1 MRSGTSFFNPGLAKS
16 LVKRFWPL
24 MLTYLAVLLLT
35 LPLQISSLTGQS
47 WYAQRLN
54 YEILRLAS
62 EGVVYS
68 ALAALLIAM
77 AMFSHLY
84 NKRDCGLINSLPL
97 RRETTWL
104 TACLTG
110 LLPLL
115 LCPVLTWLLSL
126 LLFAGNTNIS
136 AAALGTW
143 LQCILLANLAFY
155 GMAVFCAMLTGNILA
170 VPALFLA
177 LNLVAYGLETL
188 VRGILDRVVYGY
200 SAGTPLLSWLS
211 PLMYMLSNV
220 KASDGLDGLDGPISS
235 SQVAL
240 AELKGLPALTGY
252 AIAGAVLL
260 ILSLLLYRRRQM
272 ETAGDVLAVKPLRPI
287 FCYGA
292 SLCAALLLP
301 CVFMDALDNRL
312 AGLPMTLVLI
322 ALMLLGAAA
331 GYYLAEML
339 LQKSFRVFRS
349 RAWGILALWG
359 VLACLTLAWE
369 FDLFG
374 YERRIPAP
382 EEIAQVL
389 IPSDWHSSGNDD
401 PEAIALYRQLH
412 QRILENREHNEQR
425 ADKSNGRYIYL
436 SYKLKDGSQLQRIYY
451 VDSSKA
457 WVDAGQSELPLAQQ
471 ISQLDSSRRL
481 ANTPEVPIT
490 AQSILRCNA
499 DVACLDPNLPEDVGV
514 SYEQT
519 WISADQAWELYETC
533 ILPDMA
539 DSSLGTVWFYQDD
552 SYYSL
557 SSNITLSYLLT
568 DPQRKDD
575 AGMYREYFSITVT
588 MDAKRTLAWLEE
600 NKGITA
606 VPCGQIYSPTDV
618 EYY

>member
-1 MRSGTSFFNPGLAKS
+1 MRSRTSFFNPGLAKS

-24 MLTYLAVLLLT
+24 MLVYLAVLLLS
-35 LPLQISSLTGQS
+35 LPLQISSLIGRS
-47 WYAQRLN
+47 WYDERLN

-68 ALAALLIAM
+68 ALAALLMAM

-115 LCPVLTWLLSL
+115 LCPVLTWLVSR
-126 LLFAGNTNIS
+126 LLFAGNENIS

-155 GMAVFCAMLTGNILA
+155 GLAVFCAMLTGNILA

-177 LNLVAYGLETL
+177 LNLAAYGLEGI

-200 SAGTPLLSWLS
+200 ATGTMLLSWLS

-220 KASDGLDGLDGPISS
+220 KASDGLDSFYGDSS
-235 SQVAL
+235 RVAF
-240 AELKGLPALTGY
+240 AELKGLPALTDY
-252 AIAGAVLL
+252 AMAGAVLL
-260 ILSLLLYRRRQM
+260 MISLLLYRRRQM

-287 FCYGA
+287 FRYCA

-301 CVFMDALDNRL
+301 SIFMDAMGSRL
-312 AGLPMTLVLI
+312 AGLTLTLVLI

-339 LQKSFRVFRS
+339 LQKSFRVFRC
-349 RAWGILALWG
+349 RAWGILALWA
-359 VLACLTLAWE
+359 VLSCLTLAFE

-374 YERRIPAP
+374 YERRIPAL
-382 EEIAQVL
+382 EEIAEVQL
-389 IPSDWHSSGNDD
+389 PSIGRSTDD
-401 PEAIALYRQLH
+401 PEAIALCRQLH
-412 QRILENREHNEQR
+412 QRILDNKDHNENQ
-425 ADKSNGRYIYL
+425 ADKDSGRYLHLLYT
-436 SYKLKDGSQLQRIYY
+436 LKDGREIQRLYR
-451 VDSSKA
+451 VDNSKA
-457 WVDAGQSELPLAQQ
+457 WVDSGNSELPLAQQ
-471 ISQLDSSRRL
+471 ISQLESSRRL
-481 ANTPEVPIT
+481 ANMAEVPIT

-499 DVACLDPNLPEDVGV
+499 DVACLDPNLPEDVNV

-519 WISADQAWELYETC
+519 WISAEQAWELYETC
-533 ILPDMA
+533 ILPDMD
-539 DSSLGTVWFYQDD
+539 DSSLGTVWVYQDD

-568 DPQRKDD
+568 DPERQDD
-575 AGMYREYFSITVT
+575 TGMYREYFAITVT
-588 MDAKRTLAWLEE
+588 MDAKRTLA
-600 NKGITA
+600 
-606 VPCGQIYSPTDV
+606 
-618 EYY
+618 

>member
-1 MRSGTSFFNPGLAKS
+1 MRSRTSLFNPGLAKS

-24 MLTYLAVLLLT
+24 MLAYLAVLLLT
-35 LPLQISSLTGQS
+35 LPLQLSSLTGQS

-54 YEILRLAS
+54 YEILRRAS
-62 EGVVYS
+62 EGVAYS
-68 ALAALLIAM
+68 ALAALLMAM
-77 AMFSHLY
+77 AMFSHLF
-84 NKRDCGLINSLPL
+84 NRRDCGLINSLPL
-97 RRETTWL
+97 RRETTYL

-115 LCPVLTWLLSL
+115 LCPVLTWLVSQ
-126 LLFAGNTNIS
+126 LLFAGNAHIS

-155 GMAVFCAMLTGNILA
+155 GLAVFCAMLTGNILA
-170 VPALFLA
+170 VPALFLV
-177 LNLVAYGLETL
+177 LNLLAYSLEGL
-188 VRGILDRVVYGY
+188 VRGILDQVVYGY
-200 SAGTPLLSWLS
+200 STGTMLFSWLS

-220 KASDGLDGLDGPISS
+220 KASDGLDGFDGPIDS
-235 SQVAL
+235 SQVAF

-287 FCYGA
+287 FRYGA

-301 CVFMDALDNRL
+301 SVFMGPLVSRM
-312 AGLPMTLVLI
+312 AGLPLTLLLI

-339 LQKSFRVFRS
+339 LQKSFRVFRC
-349 RAWGILALWG
+349 RAWGILALWA

-374 YERRIPAP
+374 YERRIPAT
-382 EEIAQVL
+382 EEIAQVQ
-389 IPSDWHSSGNDD
+389 IPSIGRSTDD

-412 QRILENREHNEQR
+412 QRLLENKDHNEQR
-425 ADKSNGRYIYL
+425 ADKGNGRYIYL
-436 SYKLKDGSQLQRIYY
+436 SYKLKDGSQLERIYQ
-451 VDSSKA
+451 VDNSKA
-457 WVDAGQSELPLAQQ
+457 WVDAGNSELPLARQ
-471 ISQLDSSRRL
+471 ISRLESSRRL
-481 ANTPEVPIT
+481 AIMPEVPIT

-499 DVACLDPNLPEDVGV
+499 DVACVDLNLPEDVSV

-539 DSSLGTVWFYQDD
+539 DTSLGTVWVYQDD

-568 DPQRKDD
+568 DPNRHED
-575 AGMYREYFSITVT
+575 AGPYREHLSITVT

-606 VPCGQIYSPTDV
+606 VPCGEIYSLTD
-618 EYY
+618 EMYY

>member
-1 MRSGTSFFNPGLAKS
+1 MRSRTSFFNPGLAGS

-47 WYAQRLN
+47 WYAERLN

-68 ALAALLIAM
+68 ALAALLMAM

-115 LCPVLTWLLSL
+115 LCPVLTWLVSR
-126 LLFAGNTNIS
+126 LLFAGNENIS

-155 GMAVFCAMLTGNILA
+155 GLAVFCAMLTGNILA
-170 VPALFLA
+170 VPALFLV
-177 LNLVAYGLETL
+177 LNVLAYSLEGL
-188 VRGILDRVVYGY
+188 VRGILDQVVYGY
-200 SAGTPLLSWLS
+200 STGTMLLSWLS

-220 KASDGLDGLDGPISS
+220 KASDGLDGIYDPSAS

-240 AELKGLPALTGY
+240 AELKGLPALTDY

-260 ILSLLLYRRRQM
+260 LLSLLLYRRRQM

-287 FCYGA
+287 FRYGA

-301 CVFMDALDNRL
+301 SVFMGPLGSRL
-312 AGLPMTLVLI
+312 SGLPLTLVLI

-339 LQKSFRVFRS
+339 LQKSFRVFCG
-349 RAWGILALWG
+349 RAWGILALWA
-359 VLACLTLAWE
+359 VLACLTLAFE

-382 EEIAQVL
+382 EEIAQVQ
-389 IPSDWHSSGNDD
+389 IPAIGRSTDD

-412 QRILENREHNEQR
+412 QRILDNKSHNENRAV
-425 ADKSNGRYIYL
+425 ADSGRYLRLCYT
-436 SYKLKDGSQLQRIYY
+436 LKDGRELQRLYR
-451 VDSSKA
+451 VDNSKA
-457 WVDAGQSELPLAQQ
+457 WVDSGNSELPLAQQ
-471 ISQLDSSRRL
+471 ISQLESSRRL
-481 ANTPEVPIT
+481 ANLSEVPIT

-499 DVACLDPNLPEDVGV
+499 DVACLDPNLPEDVSV

-539 DSSLGTVWFYQDD
+539 DSSLGTVWVYQDD

-568 DPQRKDD
+568 DPQWQDD
-575 AGMYREYFSITVT
+575 TGMYREYFSITVT

>member
-1 MRSGTSFFNPGLAKS
+1 MRSRTSFFNPGLARS

-47 WYAQRLN
+47 WYDERLN

-115 LCPVLTWLLSL
+115 LCPVLTWLVSR
-126 LLFAGNTNIS
+126 LLFAGNAHIS
-136 AAALGTW
+136 AAALGSW

-155 GMAVFCAMLTGNILA
+155 GLAVFCAMLTGNILA

-177 LNLVAYGLETL
+177 LNLAAYGLEGI

-200 SAGTPLLSWLS
+200 ATGTMLLSWLS

-220 KASDGLDGLDGPISS
+220 KASDGLDGFDGPVFS
-235 SQVAL
+235 SQVAF

-287 FCYGA
+287 FRYGA
-292 SLCAALLLP
+292 SLCAALLLSS
-301 CVFMDALDNRL
+301 VFMGPLGSRL
-312 AGLPMTLVLI
+312 SGLPMTLVLI

-339 LQKSFRVFRS
+339 LQKSFRVFRV

-359 VLACLTLAWE
+359 VLACLTLAFE

-382 EEIAQVL
+382 EEIAQVQ
-389 IPSDWHSSGNDD
+389 IPAIGRSTDD
-401 PEAIALYRQLH
+401 PEAIALCRQLH
-412 QRILENREHNEQR
+412 QRILDNKAHNENRAV
-425 ADKSNGRYIYL
+425 ADSGRYIYL

-471 ISQLDSSRRL
+471 ISQLESSRRL
-481 ANTPEVPIT
+481 ANLSEVPIT

-539 DSSLGTVWFYQDD
+539 DSSLGTVWVYQDE

-568 DPQRKDD
+568 DPQRQDD
-575 AGMYREYFSITVT
+575 AGVYREYFSITVT
-588 MDAKRTLAWLEE
+588 MDAERTLAWLEE

-618 EYY
+618 EFY

>member
-1 MRSGTSFFNPGLAKS
+1 MRSRTSFFNPGLARS

-24 MLTYLAVLLLT
+24 MLSYLAVLLLT
-35 LPLQISSLTGQS
+35 LPLQISSLTGQN

-68 ALAALLIAM
+68 ALAALLMAM

-104 TACLTG
+104 TACFTG

-115 LCPVLTWLLSL
+115 LCPVLTWLVSR

-155 GMAVFCAMLTGNILA
+155 GLAVFCAMLTGNILA
-170 VPALFLA
+170 VPALFLV
-177 LNLVAYGLETL
+177 LNLLSYSLEGL
-188 VRGILDRVVYGY
+188 VRGILDQVVYGY
-200 SAGTPLLSWLS
+200 STGTMLFSWLS

-220 KASDGLDGLDGPISS
+220 KASDGLDGFDGPMDS

-287 FCYGA
+287 FRYGA
-292 SLCAALLLP
+292 SLCAALLLSS
-301 CVFMDALDNRL
+301 VFMGPLGSRL
-312 AGLPMTLVLI
+312 SGLPMTLVLI

-339 LQKSFRVFRS
+339 LQKSFRVFRC

-382 EEIAQVL
+382 EEIAQVQ
-389 IPSDWHSSGNDD
+389 IPSIGRSTDD

-412 QRILENREHNEQR
+412 QRILDNKAHNENRM
-425 ADKSNGRYIYL
+425 DKGNGRYL
-436 SYKLKDGSQLQRIYY
+436 SLVYTLKDGRELQRLYR
-451 VDSSKA
+451 VDSTKA
-457 WVDAGQSELPLAQQ
+457 WVDAGDSELPLAQQ

-481 ANTPEVPIT
+481 ANLSEVPIT

-499 DVACLDPNLPEDVGV
+499 DAACLDPNLPEDVGV

-519 WISADQAWELYETC
+519 WISAEQAWELYETC

-568 DPQRKDD
+568 DPERQDD
-575 AGMYREYFSITVT
+575 ADVYREYFAITVT
-588 MDAKRTLAWLEE
+588 MDARRTLAWLEE

-606 VPCGQIYSPTDV
+606 VPCGEIYSPKDV

>member
-1 MRSGTSFFNPGLAKS
+1 MRSRTSFFNPGLARS

-47 WYAQRLN
+47 WYDERLN

-115 LCPVLTWLLSL
+115 LCPVLTWLVSR
-126 LLFAGNTNIS
+126 LLFAGNAHIS

-155 GMAVFCAMLTGNILA
+155 GLAVFCAMLTGNILA

-177 LNLVAYGLETL
+177 LNLAAYGLEGI

-200 SAGTPLLSWLS
+200 ATGTMLLSWLS

-220 KASDGLDGLDGPISS
+220 KASDGLDGFDGPVFS
-235 SQVAL
+235 SQVAF

-287 FCYGA
+287 FRYGA
-292 SLCAALLLP
+292 SLCAALLLSS
-301 CVFMDALDNRL
+301 VFMGPLGSRL
-312 AGLPMTLVLI
+312 SGLPMTLVLI

-339 LQKSFRVFRS
+339 LQKSFRVFRV

-359 VLACLTLAWE
+359 VLACLTLAFE

-382 EEIAQVL
+382 EEIAQVQ
-389 IPSDWHSSGNDD
+389 IPAIGRSTDD
-401 PEAIALYRQLH
+401 PEAIALCRQLH
-412 QRILENREHNEQR
+412 QRILDNKAHNENRAV
-425 ADKSNGRYIYL
+425 ADSGRYIYL

-471 ISQLDSSRRL
+471 ISQLESSRRL
-481 ANTPEVPIT
+481 ANLSEVPIT

-539 DSSLGTVWFYQDD
+539 DSSLGTVWVYQDE

-568 DPQRKDD
+568 DPQRQDD
-575 AGMYREYFSITVT
+575 AGVYREYFSITVT
-588 MDAKRTLAWLEE
+588 MDAERTLAWLEE

-618 EYY
+618 EFY

>member
-1 MRSGTSFFNPGLAKS
+1 MRSRTSFFNPGLAKS

-47 WYAQRLN
+47 WYEKRLN

-68 ALAALLIAM
+68 ALAALLMAM

-97 RRETTWL
+97 RRETAYL

-115 LCPVLTWLLSL
+115 LCPVLTWLVSR
-126 LLFAGNTNIS
+126 LLFAGNAHIS

-155 GMAVFCAMLTGNILA
+155 GLAVFCAMLTGNILA
-170 VPALFLA
+170 VPALFLV
-177 LNLVAYGLETL
+177 LNLLAYSLEGL
-188 VRGILDRVVYGY
+188 VRGILDQVVYGY
-200 SAGTPLLSWLS
+200 STGTMLFSWLS

-220 KASDGLDGLDGPISS
+220 KASDGLDGFYGPIDS
-235 SQVAL
+235 SQVAF

-252 AIAGAVLL
+252 AVAGVVLL

-287 FCYGA
+287 FRYGA
-292 SLCAALLLP
+292 SLCAALLLSS
-301 CVFMDALDNRL
+301 VFMGPLGSRL
-312 AGLPMTLVLI
+312 SGLVLTLILI

-339 LQKSFRVFRS
+339 LQKSFRVFRC
-349 RAWGILALWG
+349 RAWGILALWA
-359 VLACLTLAWE
+359 VLACLTLAFE

-374 YERRIPAP
+374 YERRIPAL
-382 EEIAQVL
+382 EEIAEVQ
-389 IPSDWHSSGNDD
+389 IPSIGRSTDD
-401 PEAIALYRQLH
+401 PEAIALCRQLH
-412 QRILENREHNEQR
+412 QRILDNKAHNENREDN
-425 ADKSNGRYIYL
+425 DSGRYLQLRYT
-436 SYKLKDGSQLQRIYY
+436 LKDGKELQRLYR
-451 VDSSKA
+451 VDNSKA
-457 WVDAGQSELPLAQQ
+457 WVDSGNSELPLAQQ

-481 ANTPEVPIT
+481 ANLPEVPIT

-499 DVACLDPNLPEDVGV
+499 DVACLDPTLPEDVKV

-519 WISADQAWELYETC
+519 WISADQAWELYESC

-539 DSSLGTVWFYQDD
+539 DSSLGTVWVYQDE
-552 SYYSL
+552 SYYRL

-568 DPQRKDD
+568 DPERQDD
-575 AGMYREYFSITVT
+575 AGTYREYFSVTVT

-606 VPCGQIYSPTDV
+606 VPCGEIYSPTDM
-618 EYY
+618 ECY

>member
-47 WYAQRLN
+47 WYDERLN

-68 ALAALLIAM
+68 ALAALLMAM

-104 TACLTG
+104 TACFTG

-115 LCPVLTWLLSL
+115 LCPVLTWLVSR
-126 LLFAGNTNIS
+126 LLFAGNAHIS
-136 AAALGTW
+136 AAALGSW

-155 GMAVFCAMLTGNILA
+155 GLAVFCAMLTGNILA

-177 LNLVAYGLETL
+177 LNLLAYGLETL
-188 VRGILDRVVYGY
+188 VRGVLDRVVYGY
-200 SAGTPLLSWLS
+200 STGTMLLSWLS

-220 KASDGLDGLDGPISS
+220 KASDGLDGFDGPVFS
-235 SQVAL
+235 SQVAF

-287 FCYGA
+287 FRYGA
-292 SLCAALLLP
+292 SLCAALLLSS
-301 CVFMDALDNRL
+301 VFMGPLGSRL
-312 AGLPMTLVLI
+312 SGLPMTLVLI

-339 LQKSFRVFRS
+339 LQKSFRVFRV

-359 VLACLTLAWE
+359 VLACLTLAFE

-382 EEIAQVL
+382 EEIAEVQ
-389 IPSDWHSSGNDD
+389 IPAIGRSTDD
-401 PEAIALYRQLH
+401 PEAIALCRQLH
-412 QRILENREHNEQR
+412 QRILDNKAHNENRAV
-425 ADKSNGRYIYL
+425 ADSGRYIYL

-471 ISQLDSSRRL
+471 ISQLESSRRL
-481 ANTPEVPIT
+481 ANLSEVPIT

-499 DVACLDPNLPEDVGV
+499 DVACLDPNLPKDVGV

-539 DSSLGTVWFYQDD
+539 DSSLGTVWVYQDE

-568 DPQRKDD
+568 DPQRQDD
-575 AGMYREYFSITVT
+575 AGVYREYFSITVT
-588 MDAKRTLAWLEE
+588 MDAERTLAWLEE

-618 EYY
+618 EFY

>member
-1 MRSGTSFFNPGLAKS
+1 MRSRTSFFNPGLARS

-47 WYAQRLN
+47 WYDERLN

-68 ALAALLIAM
+68 ALAALLMAM

-104 TACLTG
+104 TACFTG

-115 LCPVLTWLLSL
+115 LCPVLTWLVSR
-126 LLFAGNTNIS
+126 LLFAGNAHIS
-136 AAALGTW
+136 AAALGSW

-155 GMAVFCAMLTGNILA
+155 GLAVFCAMLTGNILA

-177 LNLVAYGLETL
+177 LNLLAYGLETL
-188 VRGILDRVVYGY
+188 VRGVLDRVVYGY
-200 SAGTPLLSWLS
+200 STGTMLLSWLS

-220 KASDGLDGLDGPISS
+220 KASDGLDGFDGPVFS
-235 SQVAL
+235 SQVAF

-287 FCYGA
+287 FRYGA
-292 SLCAALLLP
+292 SLCAALLLSS
-301 CVFMDALDNRL
+301 VFMGPLGSRL
-312 AGLPMTLVLI
+312 SGLPMTLVLI

-339 LQKSFRVFRS
+339 LQKSFRVFRV

-359 VLACLTLAWE
+359 VLACLTLAFE

-382 EEIAQVL
+382 EEIAEVQ
-389 IPSDWHSSGNDD
+389 IPAIGRSTDD
-401 PEAIALYRQLH
+401 PEAIALCRQLH
-412 QRILENREHNEQR
+412 QRILDNKAHNENRAV
-425 ADKSNGRYIYL
+425 ADSGRYIYL

-471 ISQLDSSRRL
+471 ISQLESSRRL
-481 ANTPEVPIT
+481 ANLSEVPIT

-539 DSSLGTVWFYQDD
+539 DSSLGTVWVYQDE

-568 DPQRKDD
+568 DPQRQDD
-575 AGMYREYFSITVT
+575 AGVYREYFSITVT
-588 MDAKRTLAWLEE
+588 MDAERTLAWLEE

-618 EYY
+618 EFY

>member
-1 MRSGTSFFNPGLAKS
+1 MRSRTSFFNPGLGKS

-24 MLTYLAVLLLT
+24 MLAYLAVLLLT

-54 YEILRLAS
+54 YEILRRAS

-68 ALAALLIAM
+68 ALAALFMAM

-115 LCPVLTWLLSL
+115 LCPVLTWMVSR
-126 LLFAGNTNIS
+126 LLFAGNENIS

-155 GMAVFCAMLTGNILA
+155 GLAVFCAMLTGNILA

-177 LNLVAYGLETL
+177 LNLAAYGLEGL
-188 VRGILDRVVYGY
+188 VREILYQVVYGY
-200 SAGTPLLSWLS
+200 STGTMLFSWLS
-211 PLMYMLSNV
+211 PLMYLLSNV
-220 KASDGLDGLDGPISS
+220 KASDGLDGFDGPIDSS
-235 SQVAL
+235 RVAF

-287 FCYGA
+287 FRYCA

-301 CVFMDALDNRL
+301 SIFMDALDSRL

-339 LQKSFRVFRS
+339 LQKSFRVFRC

-369 FDLFG
+369 FDLLG

-382 EEIAQVL
+382 EEIAQVQ
-389 IPSDWHSSGNDD
+389 IPSIGRSTDD

-412 QRILENREHNEQR
+412 QRILDNKAHNENRT
-425 ADKSNGRYIYL
+425 DKDNCRYL
-436 SYKLKDGSQLQRIYY
+436 SLVYTLKDGRELQRLYL

-471 ISQLDSSRRL
+471 ISQLESSRRL
-481 ANTPEVPIT
+481 ANLSEVPIT

-499 DVACLDPNLPEDVGV
+499 DVACLDPNLPKDVGV

-539 DSSLGTVWFYQDD
+539 DSSLGTVWVYQDD

-568 DPQRKDD
+568 DPERQDD
-575 AGMYREYFSITVT
+575 TGMYREYFSITVT
-588 MDAKRTLAWLEE
+588 MDAQRTLAWLEE

-606 VPCGQIYSPTDV
+606 VPCKEIYPITDV

>member
-1 MRSGTSFFNPGLAKS
+1 MRSRTSFFNPGLAKS

-47 WYAQRLN
+47 WYEKRLN

-68 ALAALLIAM
+68 ALAALLMAM

-97 RRETTWL
+97 RRETAYL

-115 LCPVLTWLLSL
+115 LCPALTWLVSR
-126 LLFAGNTNIS
+126 LLFAGNAHIS

-155 GMAVFCAMLTGNILA
+155 GLAVFCAMLTGNILA
-170 VPALFLA
+170 VPALFLV
-177 LNLVAYGLETL
+177 LNLLAYSLEGL
-188 VRGILDRVVYGY
+188 VRGILDQVVYGY
-200 SAGTPLLSWLS
+200 STGTMLFSWLS

-220 KASDGLDGLDGPISS
+220 KASDGLDGFYGPIDS
-235 SQVAL
+235 SQVAF

-252 AIAGAVLL
+252 AVAGVVLL

-287 FCYGA
+287 FRYGA
-292 SLCAALLLP
+292 SLCAALLLSS
-301 CVFMDALDNRL
+301 VFMGPLGSRL
-312 AGLPMTLVLI
+312 SGLVLTLILI

-339 LQKSFRVFRS
+339 LQKSFRVFRC
-349 RAWGILALWG
+349 RAWGILALWA
-359 VLACLTLAWE
+359 VLACLTLAFE

-374 YERRIPAP
+374 YERRIPAL
-382 EEIAQVL
+382 EEIAEVQ
-389 IPSDWHSSGNDD
+389 IPSIGRSTDD
-401 PEAIALYRQLH
+401 PEAIALCRQLH
-412 QRILENREHNEQR
+412 QRILDNKAHNENREDN
-425 ADKSNGRYIYL
+425 DSGRYLQLRYT
-436 SYKLKDGSQLQRIYY
+436 LKDGRELQRLYR
-451 VDSSKA
+451 VDNSKA
-457 WVDAGQSELPLAQQ
+457 WVDSGNSELPLAQQ
-471 ISQLDSSRRL
+471 ISQLESSRRL
-481 ANTPEVPIT
+481 ANLPEVPIT

-499 DVACLDPNLPEDVGV
+499 DVACLDPTLPEDVKV

-539 DSSLGTVWFYQDD
+539 DSSLGTVWVYQDD

-557 SSNITLSYLLT
+557 GSNITLSYLLT
-568 DPQRKDD
+568 DPERHDD
-575 AGMYREYFSITVT
+575 AGTYREYFSVTVT

-606 VPCGQIYSPTDV
+606 VPCGEIYSPTDM

>member
-1 MRSGTSFFNPGLAKS
+1 MRSRTSFFNPGLAKS

-24 MLTYLAVLLLT
+24 MLVYLAVLLLS
-35 LPLQISSLTGQS
+35 LPLQISSLIGRS
-47 WYAQRLN
+47 WYAQQLN
-54 YEILRLAS
+54 YEILCRAS

-68 ALAALLIAM
+68 ALAALFMAM

-104 TACLTG
+104 TACFTG

-115 LCPVLTWLLSL
+115 LCPVLTWLVSR
-126 LLFAGNTNIS
+126 LLFDGNAHIS

-155 GMAVFCAMLTGNILA
+155 GLAVFCAMLTGNILA

-177 LNLVAYGLETL
+177 LNLAAYGLEGI

-200 SAGTPLLSWLS
+200 ATGTMLLSWLS

-220 KASDGLDGLDGPISS
+220 KASDGLDDFYGPIDSS
-235 SQVAL
+235 RVAF

-252 AIAGAVLL
+252 AMAGVVLL
-260 ILSLLLYRRRQM
+260 LLSLLLYRRRQM

-287 FCYGA
+287 FRYCA

-301 CVFMDALDNRL
+301 SIFMDTLGSRL
-312 AGLPMTLVLI
+312 AGLTLTLVLI

-339 LQKSFRVFRS
+339 LQKSFRVFRV
-349 RAWGILALWG
+349 RAWGILALWA
-359 VLACLTLAWE
+359 VLACLTLAFE

-374 YERRIPAP
+374 YERRIPAL
-382 EEIAQVL
+382 EEIAEVQ
-389 IPSDWHSSGNDD
+389 IPSIGRSTDD
-401 PEAIALYRQLH
+401 PEAIALCRQLH
-412 QRILENREHNEQR
+412 QRILDNKDHNENQS
-425 ADKSNGRYIYL
+425 DKDSGRYLHLRYT
-436 SYKLKDGSQLQRIYY
+436 LKDGRELQRLYR
-451 VDSSKA
+451 VDNSKA
-457 WVDAGQSELPLAQQ
+457 WVDSGQSELPLAQQ
-471 ISQLDSSRRL
+471 ISQLESSRRL
-481 ANTPEVPIT
+481 ANMAEVPIT

-499 DVACLDPNLPEDVGV
+499 DVAYLDPNLPEDVNV

-533 ILPDMA
+533 ILPDMD
-539 DSSLGTVWFYQDD
+539 DSSLGTVWVYQDD

-568 DPQRKDD
+568 DPERQDNTD
-575 AGMYREYFSITVT
+575 VYREYFAITVT
-588 MDAKRTLAWLEE
+588 MDAQRTLAWLEE
-600 NKGITA
+600 HKGITA
-606 VPCGQIYSPTDV
+606 VPCGEIYSPTDV

>member
-1 MRSGTSFFNPGLAKS
+1 MRSRTSFFNPGLAKS

-24 MLTYLAVLLLT
+24 MLVYLAVLLLS
-35 LPLQISSLTGQS
+35 LPLQISSLIGRS
-47 WYAQRLN
+47 WYDERLN
-54 YEILRLAS
+54 YEILCRAS

-68 ALAALLIAM
+68 ALAALFMAM

-104 TACLTG
+104 TACFTG

-115 LCPVLTWLLSL
+115 LCPVLTWLLSR
-126 LLFAGNTNIS
+126 LLFAGNENIS

-155 GMAVFCAMLTGNILA
+155 GLAVFCAMLTGNILA

-177 LNLVAYGLETL
+177 LNLAAYGLEGI

-200 SAGTPLLSWLS
+200 ATGTMLLSWLS

-220 KASDGLDGLDGPISS
+220 KASDGLDDFYGPTFS
-235 SQVAL
+235 SQVEL

-260 ILSLLLYRRRQM
+260 MISLLLYRRRQM

-287 FCYGA
+287 FRYCA

-301 CVFMDALDNRL
+301 SIFMDAMGSRL
-312 AGLPMTLVLI
+312 AGLTLTLVLI
-322 ALMLLGAAA
+322 ALMLLGAAG

-339 LQKSFRVFRS
+339 LQKSFRVFRC
-349 RAWGILALWG
+349 RAWGILALWA
-359 VLACLTLAWE
+359 VLSCLTLAFE

-374 YERRIPAP
+374 YERRIPAL
-382 EEIAQVL
+382 EEIAQVQ
-389 IPSDWHSSGNDD
+389 IPSIGRSTDD
-401 PEAIALYRQLH
+401 PEAIDLCRQLH
-412 QRILENREHNEQR
+412 QRILDNKDHNENQ
-425 ADKSNGRYIYL
+425 ADKDSGRYLHLRYT
-436 SYKLKDGSQLQRIYY
+436 LKDGREIQRLYR
-451 VDSSKA
+451 VDNSKA
-457 WVDAGQSELPLAQQ
+457 WVDSGNSELPLAQQ
-471 ISQLDSSRRL
+471 ISQLESSRRL
-481 ANTPEVPIT
+481 ANMAEVPIT

-539 DSSLGTVWFYQDD
+539 DSSLGTVWVYQDD

-557 SSNITLSYLLT
+557 CSNITLSYLLT
-568 DPQRKDD
+568 DPERQVDTD
-575 AGMYREYFSITVT
+575 VYREYFAITVT
-588 MDAKRTLAWLEE
+588 MDAQRTLAWLEE
-600 NKGITA
+600 HKGITA
-606 VPCGQIYSPTDV
+606 VPCGEIYSPTDV

>member
-1 MRSGTSFFNPGLAKS
+1 MRSRTSFFNPGLAKS

-24 MLTYLAVLLLT
+24 MLSYLAVLLLT
-35 LPLQISSLTGQS
+35 LPLQLSSLSGQN
-47 WYAQRLN
+47 WYDARLN

-68 ALAALLIAM
+68 ALAALLMAM

-97 RRETTWL
+97 RRETTYL

-115 LCPVLTWLLSL
+115 LCPVLTWLVSR
-126 LLFAGNTNIS
+126 LLFAGNVHIS

-155 GMAVFCAMLTGNILA
+155 GLAVFCAMLTGNILA
-170 VPALFLA
+170 VPALFLV
-177 LNLVAYGLETL
+177 LNLLSYGLETL
-188 VRGILDRVVYGY
+188 VRGILDQVVYGY
-200 SAGTPLLSWLS
+200 STGTMLLSWLS

-220 KASDGLDGLDGPISS
+220 KASDGLDGFDGPVFS
-235 SQVAL
+235 SQVAF

-260 ILSLLLYRRRQM
+260 LLSLLLYRRRPM

-287 FCYGA
+287 FRYGA
-292 SLCAALLLP
+292 SLCAALVLP
-301 CVFMDALDNRL
+301 SIFLDTLGNRL
-312 AGLPMTLVLI
+312 AGLPMTLLLI

-339 LQKSFRVFRS
+339 LQKSFRVFRG
-349 RAWGILALWG
+349 RAWGILALWA

-382 EEIAQVL
+382 EEIAQVQ
-389 IPSDWHSSGNDD
+389 IPSIGRSTDD

-412 QRILENREHNEQR
+412 QRILENKAHNENR
-425 ADKSNGRYIYL
+425 ADKDSGRYIHLLYT
-436 SYKLKDGSQLQRIYY
+436 LKDGNQIHRLYR

-457 WVDAGQSELPLAQQ
+457 WVDAGQSELLLAQK

-481 ANTPEVPIT
+481 ANLSEVPIT

-499 DVACLDPNLPEDVGV
+499 DAACLDPNLPEDVGV

-519 WISADQAWELYETC
+519 WISAEQAWELYETC
-533 ILPDMA
+533 ILPDMD
-539 DSSLGTVWFYQDD
+539 DSSLGTVWVYQDD

-568 DPQRKDD
+568 DPERQDD
-575 AGMYREYFSITVT
+575 ADVYREYFAITVT
-588 MDAKRTLAWLEE
+588 MDARRTLAWLEE

-606 VPCGQIYSPTDV
+606 VPCGQIYSPKDV

>member
-1 MRSGTSFFNPGLAKS
+1 MRSRTSFFNPGLAKS
-16 LVKRFWPL
+16 LFKRFWPL
-24 MLTYLAVLLLT
+24 MLAYLAVLLLT
-35 LPLQISSLTGQS
+35 LPLQLSSLTGQN
-47 WYAQRLN
+47 WYAKRLN
-54 YEILRLAS
+54 YEILRRAS

-68 ALAALLIAM
+68 ALAALLMAM
-77 AMFSHLY
+77 AMFSHLF

-104 TACLTG
+104 TACFTG

-115 LCPVLTWLLSL
+115 LCPVLTWLVSL
-126 LLFAGNTNIS
+126 LLFAGNANIS

-155 GMAVFCAMLTGNILA
+155 GLAVFCAMLTGNILA

-177 LNLVAYGLETL
+177 LNLLAYGLETL

-200 SAGTPLLSWLS
+200 SAGTPLLSWMS

-220 KASDGLDGLDGPISS
+220 QATNGLDGFYGPIDS
-235 SQVAL
+235 SQVAF

-252 AIAGAVLL
+252 ALAGLVLL
-260 ILSLLLYRRRQM
+260 LLSLLLYSRRQM

-287 FCYGA
+287 FRYCA

-301 CVFMDALDNRL
+301 SVFMGALGSRL
-312 AGLPMTLVLI
+312 SGLPMTLVLI

-339 LQKSFRVFRS
+339 LQKSFRVFRC

-382 EEIAQVL
+382 EEIAQVQ
-389 IPSDWHSSGNDD
+389 IPSVGRSTDD
-401 PEAIALYRQLH
+401 PEAIALCRQLH
-412 QRILENREHNEQR
+412 QRILDNKAHNENRT
-425 ADKSNGRYIYL
+425 DKDNCRYL
-436 SYKLKDGSQLQRIYY
+436 SLVYTLKDGRELQRLYL
-451 VDSSKA
+451 VDSSKD

-471 ISQLDSSRRL
+471 ISQLESSRRL
-481 ANTPEVPIT
+481 ANLSEVPIT

-499 DVACLDPNLPEDVGV
+499 DVACLDPNLPKDVGV

-539 DSSLGTVWFYQDD
+539 DSSLGTVWVYQDD

-568 DPQRKDD
+568 DPDRQDD
-575 AGMYREYFSITVT
+575 TGMYREYFSITVT
-588 MDAKRTLAWLEE
+588 MDAQRTLAWLEE

-606 VPCGQIYSPTDV
+606 VPCKEIYPITDA

>member
-1 MRSGTSFFNPGLAKS
+1 MRSRTSFFNPGLAKS

-24 MLTYLAVLLLT
+24 MLAYLAVLLLT

-47 WYAQRLN
+47 WYAERLN

-68 ALAALLIAM
+68 ALAALLMAM

-84 NKRDCGLINSLPL
+84 SKRDCGLINSLPL
-97 RRETTWL
+97 RRETAYL
-104 TACLTG
+104 TACFTG

-115 LCPVLTWLLSL
+115 LCPVLTWLLSR
-126 LLFAGNTNIS
+126 LLFAGNVHIS

-155 GMAVFCAMLTGNILA
+155 GLAVFCAMLTGNILA

-188 VRGILDRVVYGY
+188 VRGVLDRVVYGY
-200 SAGTPLLSWLS
+200 ATGTMLLSWLS

-220 KASDGLDGLDGPISS
+220 KASDGLDGFDGPIASS
-235 SQVAL
+235 RVEL

-260 ILSLLLYRRRQM
+260 LISLLLYRRRPM

-287 FCYGA
+287 FRYGA
-292 SLCAALLLP
+292 SLCAALVLP
-301 CVFMDALDNRL
+301 CVFMDVLDSRL

-382 EEIAQVL
+382 EEIAQVQ
-389 IPSDWHSSGNDD
+389 IPTIGRSTDD

-412 QRILENREHNEQR
+412 QRILENKDHNENQ
-425 ADKSNGRYIYL
+425 ADKDSGRYLALVYT
-436 SYKLKDGSQLQRIYY
+436 LKDGRELQRLYR
-451 VDSSKA
+451 VDNSKA
-457 WVDAGQSELPLAQQ
+457 WVDAGNSELPLAQQ
-471 ISQLDSSRRL
+471 ISQLESSRRL
-481 ANTPEVPIT
+481 ANMPEVPIT

-519 WISADQAWELYETC
+519 WISADQAWELYESC

-539 DSSLGTVWFYQDD
+539 DSSLGTIWVYQDD
-552 SYYSL
+552 SYYRL

-568 DPQRKDD
+568 DPERQDD
-575 AGMYREYFSITVT
+575 TDVYREYFSITVT
-588 MDAKRTLAWLEE
+588 MDARRTLAWLEE

-606 VPCGQIYSPTDV
+606 VPCGEIYSPKDA

>member
-1 MRSGTSFFNPGLAKS
+1 MRSRTSFFNPGLAKS

-24 MLTYLAVLLLT
+24 MLAYLAVLLLT

-47 WYAQRLN
+47 WYAERLN

-68 ALAALLIAM
+68 ALAALLMAM

-104 TACLTG
+104 TACFTG

-115 LCPVLTWLLSL
+115 LCPVLTWLVSR
-126 LLFAGNTNIS
+126 LLFAGNAHIS

-143 LQCILLANLAFY
+143 LQCIMLANLAFY
-155 GMAVFCAMLTGNILA
+155 GLAVFCAMLTGNILA
-170 VPALFLA
+170 VPALFLV
-177 LNLVAYGLETL
+177 LNLLAYGLETL
-188 VRGILDRVVYGY
+188 VRGVLDRVVYGY
-200 SAGTPLLSWLS
+200 ASGKAMLSWLS
-211 PLMYMLSNV
+211 PLIYLLDHV
-220 KASDGLDGLDGPISS
+220 KASDGLDGIYDPSAS

-252 AIAGAVLL
+252 AIAGLVLL
-260 ILSLLLYRRRQM
+260 LLSLLLYRRRPM
-272 ETAGDVLAVKPLRPI
+272 ETAGDVLAVKPLRPL
-287 FCYGA
+287 FRYGA
-292 SLCAALLLP
+292 SLCAALVLP
-301 CVFMDALDNRL
+301 SIFLDTLGNRL
-312 AGLPMTLVLI
+312 AGLPMTLLLI

-339 LQKSFRVFRS
+339 LQKSFRVFRG
-349 RAWGILALWG
+349 RAWGILALWA

-382 EEIAQVL
+382 EEIAEVQ
-389 IPSDWHSSGNDD
+389 IPSIGRSTDD

-412 QRILENREHNEQR
+412 QRILDNKDHNENR
-425 ADKSNGRYIYL
+425 ADKSKGRYIYL
-436 SYKLKDGSQLQRIYY
+436 FYTLKDGSQLARVYH
-451 VDSSKA
+451 VDNSKA
-457 WVDAGQSELPLAQQ
+457 WVDAGNSELPLAQQ
-471 ISQLDSSRRL
+471 ISQLESSRRL
-481 ANTPEVPIT
+481 ANLSEVPIT

-539 DSSLGTVWFYQDD
+539 DSSLGTVWVYQDD
-552 SYYSL
+552 SFYSL
-557 SSNITLSYLLT
+557 GSNIILSYLLT
-568 DPQRKDD
+568 DPERQDD
-575 AGMYREYFSITVT
+575 TDVYREYFAITVT

-606 VPCGQIYSPTDV
+606 VPCGEIYSPTDV

>member
-1 MRSGTSFFNPGLAKS
+1 MRSRTSFFNPGLAGS

-47 WYAQRLN
+47 WYEERLN

-68 ALAALLIAM
+68 ALAALFMAM

-104 TACLTG
+104 TACFTG

-115 LCPVLTWLLSL
+115 LCPVLTWLVSR
-126 LLFAGNTNIS
+126 LLFAGNAHIS

-155 GMAVFCAMLTGNILA
+155 GLAVFCAMLTGNILA

-177 LNLVAYGLETL
+177 LNLAAYGLEGI

-200 SAGTPLLSWLS
+200 ATGTMLLSWLS

-220 KASDGLDGLDGPISS
+220 KASDGLDGFDGPTFS
-235 SQVAL
+235 SQVEP

-260 ILSLLLYRRRQM
+260 MISLLLYRRRQM

-287 FCYGA
+287 FRYCA

-301 CVFMDALDNRL
+301 SIFMDAMGSRL
-312 AGLPMTLVLI
+312 AGLTLTLVLI

-339 LQKSFRVFRS
+339 LQKSFRVFRV
-349 RAWGILALWG
+349 RAWGILALWA
-359 VLACLTLAWE
+359 VLACLTLAFE

-374 YERRIPAP
+374 YERRIPTA
-382 EEIAQVL
+382 EEIAQVQ
-389 IPSDWHSSGNDD
+389 IPSIGRSTDD
-401 PEAIALYRQLH
+401 PEAIALCRQLH
-412 QRILENREHNEQR
+412 QRILDNKDHNENQ
-425 ADKSNGRYIYL
+425 ADKDSGRYLHLLYT
-436 SYKLKDGSQLQRIYY
+436 LKDGSEIQRLYR
-451 VDSSKA
+451 VDNSKA
-457 WVDAGQSELPLAQQ
+457 WVDSGQSELPLAQQ
-471 ISQLDSSRRL
+471 ISQLESSRRL
-481 ANTPEVPIT
+481 ANTAEVPIT

-499 DVACLDPNLPEDVGV
+499 DVAYLDPNLPEDVNV

-519 WISADQAWELYETC
+519 WISAEQAWELYETC

-539 DSSLGTVWFYQDD
+539 DSSLGTVWVYQDD

-557 SSNITLSYLLT
+557 CSNITLSYLLT
-568 DPQRKDD
+568 DPERQVDTD
-575 AGMYREYFSITVT
+575 VYREYFSITVT
-588 MDAKRTLAWLEE
+588 MDAQRTLAWLEE
-600 NKGITA
+600 HKGITA
-606 VPCGQIYSPTDV
+606 VPCGEIYSPTDV

>member
-1 MRSGTSFFNPGLAKS
+1 MRSRTSCFNPGLAKS

-24 MLTYLAVLLLT
+24 MLAYLAVLLLT
-35 LPLQISSLTGQS
+35 LPLHISSLTGRS
-47 WYAQRLN
+47 WYAERLN

-68 ALAALLIAM
+68 ALAALLMAM
-77 AMFSHLY
+77 AMFSHLF
-84 NKRDCGLINSLPL
+84 NRRDCGLINSLPL
-97 RRETTWL
+97 RRETTYL
-104 TACLTG
+104 TACFTG

-115 LCPVLTWLLSL
+115 LCPVLTWLVSL
-126 LLFAGNTNIS
+126 LAFAGNAHIS

-155 GMAVFCAMLTGNILA
+155 GLAVFCAMLTGNILA

-177 LNLVAYGLETL
+177 LNLLAYGLEEI

-200 SAGTPLLSWLS
+200 ASGKATLSWLS
-211 PLMYMLSNV
+211 PLMYLLDHV
-220 KASDGLDGLDGPISS
+220 QASDGLDGLYGPISS
-235 SQVAL
+235 SRVEF
-240 AELKGLPALTGY
+240 AELKGLPALAGY
-252 AIAGAVLL
+252 AAAGAVLL
-260 ILSLLLYRRRQM
+260 LISLLLYRRRQM

-287 FCYGA
+287 FRYCA

-301 CVFMDALDNRL
+301 CVFMDALGSRM
-312 AGLPMTLVLI
+312 AGLTLTLVLI
-322 ALMLLGAAA
+322 ALMLLGAAG

-339 LQKSFRVFRS
+339 LQKSFRVFRC
-349 RAWGILALWG
+349 RAWGILALWA

-374 YERRIPAP
+374 YERRIPAT
-382 EEIAQVL
+382 EEIAEVQ
-389 IPSDWHSSGNDD
+389 IPAIGRSTDD
-401 PEAIALYRQLH
+401 PEAIALCRQLH
-412 QRILENREHNEQR
+412 QRILDNKAHNENRE
-425 ADKSNGRYIYL
+425 DKENGRYVSLCYT
-436 SYKLKDGSQLQRIYY
+436 LKDGSRLQRIYQ
-451 VDSSKA
+451 VDNSKA
-457 WVDAGQSELPLAQQ
+457 WVDAGNSELPLAQQ
-471 ISQLDSSRRL
+471 ISQLESSRRL
-481 ANTPEVPIT
+481 ANTPEVTIT

-499 DVACLDPNLPEDVGV
+499 DVACLDPNLPEDVGI

-539 DSSLGTVWFYQDD
+539 DSSLGTVWVYQDD

-557 SSNITLSYLLT
+557 GSNITLSYLLT
-568 DPQRKDD
+568 DPERYED
-575 AGMYREYFSITVT
+575 AGTYREYFSITVT

-606 VPCGQIYSPTDV
+606 VPCGEIYSPTDM

>member
-1 MRSGTSFFNPGLAKS
+1 MRSRTSFFNPGLAKS

-24 MLTYLAVLLLT
+24 MLAYLAVLLLT

-47 WYAQRLN
+47 WYDERLN

-68 ALAALLIAM
+68 ALAALFMAM

-115 LCPVLTWLLSL
+115 LCPVLTWLLSR
-126 LLFAGNTNIS
+126 LLFAGNENIS

-155 GMAVFCAMLTGNILA
+155 GLAVFCAMLTGNILA

-177 LNLVAYGLETL
+177 LNLAAYGLELT

-200 SAGTPLLSWLS
+200 STGTPLFSWLS
-211 PLMYMLSNV
+211 PLVYMLSNV
-220 KASDGLDGLDGPISS
+220 KASDGLDGFEGPIFSS
-235 SQVAL
+235 RVEL

-260 ILSLLLYRRRQM
+260 LISLLLYRRRQM

-287 FCYGA
+287 FRYCA
-292 SLCAALLLP
+292 SLCAALVLP
-301 CVFMDALDNRL
+301 SIFLDTLGNRL
-312 AGLPMTLVLI
+312 TGLTMTLLLI
-322 ALMLLGAAA
+322 VLMLLGAAG

-339 LQKSFRVFRS
+339 LQKSFRVFRG

-359 VLACLTLAWE
+359 VLACLTLAFE

-374 YERRIPAP
+374 YERRIPAL
-382 EEIAQVL
+382 EEIAEVQ
-389 IPSDWHSSGNDD
+389 IPSVGRSTDD
-401 PEAIALYRQLH
+401 PEAIALYCQLH
-412 QRILENREHNEQR
+412 QRILDNKAHNENR
-425 ADKSNGRYIYL
+425 ADADSGRYIHLLYT
-436 SYKLKDGSQLQRIYY
+436 LKDGNQIQRLYR

-457 WVDAGQSELPLAQQ
+457 WVDAGQSELPLAQR
-471 ISQLDSSRRL
+471 ISQLESSRRL
-481 ANTPEVPIT
+481 ANMPEVPIT

-539 DSSLGTVWFYQDD
+539 DSSLGTVWVYQDD

-568 DPQRKDD
+568 DPERQDD
-575 AGMYREYFSITVT
+575 TGMYREYFSITVT
-588 MDAKRTLAWLEE
+588 MDARRTLAWLEE

>member
-1 MRSGTSFFNPGLAKS
+1 MRSRTSFFNPGLAKS

-24 MLTYLAVLLLT
+24 MLVYLAVLLLS
-35 LPLQISSLTGQS
+35 LPLQISSLIGRS

-54 YEILRLAS
+54 YEILRRAS

-68 ALAALLIAM
+68 ALAALFMAM

-104 TACLTG
+104 TACFTG

-115 LCPVLTWLLSL
+115 LCPVLTWLVSR
-126 LLFAGNTNIS
+126 LLFAGNENIS

-155 GMAVFCAMLTGNILA
+155 GLAVFCAMLTGNILA

-177 LNLVAYGLETL
+177 LNLAAYGLEGI

-200 SAGTPLLSWLS
+200 ATGTMLLSWLS

-220 KASDGLDGLDGPISS
+220 KASDGLDDFYGPIDSS
-235 SQVAL
+235 RVAF

-252 AIAGAVLL
+252 AMAGVVLL
-260 ILSLLLYRRRQM
+260 LLSLLLYRRRQM

-287 FCYGA
+287 FRYCA

-301 CVFMDALDNRL
+301 SIFMDAMGSRL
-312 AGLPMTLVLI
+312 AGLTLTLVLI

-339 LQKSFRVFRS
+339 LQKSFRVFRV
-349 RAWGILALWG
+349 RAWGILALWA
-359 VLACLTLAWE
+359 VLACLTLAFE

-374 YERRIPAP
+374 YERRIPTA
-382 EEIAQVL
+382 EEIAQVQ
-389 IPSDWHSSGNDD
+389 IPSIGRSTDD
-401 PEAIALYRQLH
+401 PEAIALCRQLH
-412 QRILENREHNEQR
+412 QCILDNKDHNENRENP
-425 ADKSNGRYIYL
+425 DSGRYLHLRYT
-436 SYKLKDGSQLQRIYY
+436 LKDGRELQRLYQ
-451 VDSSKA
+451 VDNSKA
-457 WVDAGQSELPLAQQ
+457 WVDSGNSELPLAQQ
-471 ISQLDSSRRL
+471 ISRLESSRRL
-481 ANTPEVPIT
+481 ANMPEVPIT
-490 AQSILRCNA
+490 PQSILRCNA
-499 DVACLDPNLPEDVGV
+499 DVACLDPNLPKDVGV

-539 DSSLGTVWFYQDD
+539 DSSLGTVWVYQDD

-568 DPQRKDD
+568 DPERQDD
-575 AGMYREYFSITVT
+575 TGMYREYFSITVT
-588 MDAKRTLAWLEE
+588 MDAQRTLAWLEE

-606 VPCGQIYSPTDV
+606 VPCKEIYPITDV

>member
-1 MRSGTSFFNPGLAKS
+1 MRSRTSCFNPGLAKS

-24 MLTYLAVLLLT
+24 MLSYLAVLLLT
-35 LPLQISSLTGQS
+35 LPLQISSLTGQN

-54 YEILRLAS
+54 YEILRRAS

-68 ALAALLIAM
+68 ALAALLMAM

-104 TACLTG
+104 TACFTG

-115 LCPVLTWLLSL
+115 LCPVLTWLVSR

-155 GMAVFCAMLTGNILA
+155 GLAVFCAMLTGNILA

-177 LNLVAYGLETL
+177 LNLAAYGLELT
-188 VRGILDRVVYGY
+188 VCGILDRVVYGY
-200 SAGTPLLSWLS
+200 STGTPLFSWLS

-220 KASDGLDGLDGPISS
+220 KASDGLDGFDGPMDS

-252 AIAGAVLL
+252 ALAGLVLL
-260 ILSLLLYRRRQM
+260 LLSLLLYRRRQM

-287 FCYGA
+287 FRYGA
-292 SLCAALLLP
+292 SLCAALVLP
-301 CVFMDALDNRL
+301 SIFMDTLGNRL
-312 AGLPMTLVLI
+312 AGLPMTLLLI
-322 ALMLLGAAA
+322 TLMLLGAAA

-339 LQKSFRVFRS
+339 LQKSFRVFRG
-349 RAWGILALWG
+349 RAWGILALWA

-382 EEIAQVL
+382 EEIAQVQ
-389 IPSDWHSSGNDD
+389 IPSIGRSTDD
-401 PEAIALYRQLH
+401 PEAIALCRQLH
-412 QRILENREHNEQR
+412 QRILDNKAHNENR
-425 ADKSNGRYIYL
+425 ADKSNGRYL
-436 SYKLKDGSQLQRIYY
+436 SLVYTLKDGRELQRLYR

-457 WVDAGQSELPLAQQ
+457 WVDAGQSELPLAQK

-481 ANTPEVPIT
+481 ANLSEVPIT

-533 ILPDMA
+533 ILPDMD
-539 DSSLGTVWFYQDD
+539 DSSLGTVWVYQDD

-568 DPQRKDD
+568 DPERQDD
-575 AGMYREYFSITVT
+575 TDVYREYFAITVT
-588 MDAKRTLAWLEE
+588 MDARRTLAWLEE

-606 VPCGQIYSPTDV
+606 VPCGEIYSPKDV

>member
-1 MRSGTSFFNPGLAKS
+1 MRSRTSFFNPGLAKS

-35 LPLQISSLTGQS
+35 LPLQISSLIGQS
-47 WYAQRLN
+47 WYDERLN

-68 ALAALLIAM
+68 ALAALLMAM
-77 AMFSHLY
+77 AMFSHLF

-115 LCPVLTWLLSL
+115 LCPVLTWLVSR
-126 LLFAGNTNIS
+126 LLFAGNENIS
-136 AAALGTW
+136 AATLGTW

-155 GMAVFCAMLTGNILA
+155 GLAVFCAMLTGNILA

-177 LNLVAYGLETL
+177 LNLAAYGLEGI

-200 SAGTPLLSWLS
+200 ATGTMLLSWLS

-220 KASDGLDGLDGPISS
+220 KASDGLDGFDGPTFS
-235 SQVAL
+235 SQVEL

-260 ILSLLLYRRRQM
+260 MISLLLYRRRQM

-287 FCYGA
+287 FRYGA
-292 SLCAALLLP
+292 SLCAALLLSS
-301 CVFMDALDNRL
+301 VFMGPLSSYM
-312 AGLPMTLVLI
+312 AGLPLTLVLI

-339 LQKSFRVFRS
+339 LQKSFRVFRV
-349 RAWGILALWG
+349 RAWGILALWA
-359 VLACLTLAWE
+359 VLSCLTLAFE

-374 YERRIPAP
+374 YERRIPTA
-382 EEIAQVL
+382 EEIAEVQ
-389 IPSDWHSSGNDD
+389 IPSIGRRTDD
-401 PEAIALYRQLH
+401 PEAIALCRQLH
-412 QRILENREHNEQR
+412 QRILENKDHNENQ
-425 ADKSNGRYIYL
+425 ADKDSGRYL
-436 SYKLKDGSQLQRIYY
+436 SLCYTLKDGRELQRLYR
-451 VDSSKA
+451 VDNSKA
-457 WVDAGQSELPLAQQ
+457 WVDSGNSELPLAQQ
-471 ISQLDSSRRL
+471 ISQLESSRRL
-481 ANTPEVPIT
+481 ANMAEVPIT

-499 DVACLDPNLPEDVGV
+499 DVACLDPTLPEDVKV

-519 WISADQAWELYETC
+519 WISADQAWELYESC

-539 DSSLGTVWFYQDD
+539 DSSLGTVWVYQDE
-552 SYYSL
+552 SYYRL
-557 SSNITLSYLLT
+557 CSNITLSYLLT
-568 DPQRKDD
+568 DPERQEKADT
-575 AGMYREYFSITVT
+575 YREYFSITVT
-588 MDAKRTLAWLEE
+588 MDAQRTLAWLEE
-600 NKGITA
+600 HKGITA
-606 VPCGQIYSPTDV
+606 TPSGEIYSPTDL